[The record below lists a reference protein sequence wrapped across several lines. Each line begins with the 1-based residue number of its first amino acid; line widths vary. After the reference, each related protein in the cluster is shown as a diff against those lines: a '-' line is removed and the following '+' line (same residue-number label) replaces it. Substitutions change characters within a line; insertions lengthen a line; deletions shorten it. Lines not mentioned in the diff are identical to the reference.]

1 MRKSIIVNLLPV
13 ALEESTHQEQE
24 RTLRLMEIGDQHL
37 HNLILIARSNDN
49 LRAGMESFQTV
60 AVQIIDDCLDSL
72 HRSDS
77 IYQIAIF

>member
-24 RTLRLMEIGDQHL
+24 CTLRLMEIGDQHL

-49 LRAGMESFQTV
+49 LRAGMESLQTV
-60 AVQIIDDCLDSL
+60 AVKIIDDCLDRL
-72 HRSDS
+72 HWSDS

>member
-49 LRAGMESFQTV
+49 LAIGRA
-60 AVQIIDDCLDSL
+60 
-72 HRSDS
+72 
-77 IYQIAIF
+77 AIGLRNRGDEAEKPGQEAAGGIQ